1 MQAKREVRVRWI
13 SGPRADAGAL
23 EPATDA
29 TVQYDGKAIT
39 VKAAKTN

>member
-1 MQAKREVRVRWI
+1 MQQQRTIRVRFV

-39 VKAAKTN
+39 VKAAKAN